1 MDDSEFPFPHERGAG
16 RGGRGRRGDMPAPAG
31 RGGRG
36 DHERSPRGLEALDKT
51 SVAVF
56 EGVWKG
62 ESAGGRGGRG
72 RGGGGRG
79 GGGRGEAGRG
89 GGGRDGGGRGGR
101 GGGRGGA
108 VAGRGYHEEEEP
120 AFDHHP
126 EDPYWAEELLPQY
139 APPPAARRG
148 ELCSAAYLHE
158 ISISEEWME
167 AVELVKAS
175 IDDTWK
181 TPARY

>member
-72 RGGGGRG
+72 RGGRG
-79 GGGRGEAGRG
+79 GGGRGPREQAGRGDRDGGERSGRGAGRG
-89 GGGRDGGGRGGR
+89 GAG
-101 GGGRGGA
+101 
-108 VAGRGYHEEEEP
+108 AGRGYREEEP

-139 APPPAARRG
+139 APPPSSRREAAVAAAARRG
-148 ELCSAAYLHE
+148 ELWRHTFRTQ
-158 ISISEEWME
+158 
-167 AVELVKAS
+167 
-175 IDDTWK
+175 DDKSPTSDVV
-181 TPARY
+181 